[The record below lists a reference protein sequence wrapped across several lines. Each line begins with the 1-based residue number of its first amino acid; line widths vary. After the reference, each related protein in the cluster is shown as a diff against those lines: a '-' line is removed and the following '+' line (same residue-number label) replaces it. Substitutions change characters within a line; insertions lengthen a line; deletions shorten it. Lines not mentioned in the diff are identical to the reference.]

1 MWARGEEAS
10 MTAVINE
17 DAVRSRGEAAS
28 GVAMLRANEIMVR
41 DVAEMGKIA
50 EEVRRELRA

>member
-1 MWARGEEAS
+1 

-28 GVAMLRANEIMVR
+28 GVAMLRANEIVVR